1 MNFRSNASKLLTDA
15 EAVNKSL
22 NDTQEAQAEAE
33 KAINKAYKDYETTL
47 NILNEVSS
55 LKKNIYK

>member
-1 MNFRSNASKLLTDA
+1 MNYRSNASKLLTEA

-33 KAINKAYKDYETTL
+33 KAIDKAYKDYEATMT
-47 NILNEVSS
+47 ILNEVSVI
-55 LKKNIYK
+55 KKYT